1 MKKVVITIAR
11 QYGSGGK
18 TIGKMLGED
27 LGIPVFSR
35 EILKKASEESGIN
48 ETLFNQVD
56 EKLMGSPLFRIMK
69 REYRGE
75 LLSPDS
81 DDFLSKQNL
90 FNYQAK
96 VIKGLAEE
104 GACVIIGRCGDYVL
118 RDNPNRVAVFVHAPA
133 DYCRQM
139 AIERGAQSTRDVDR
153 FIAQTDKARAE
164 YYHYYTGQEWSN
176 AKNYDLCLNSGAIG
190 FDGCVEAIKSY
201 IRIRFPDYRNPAL

>member
-1 MKKVVITIAR
+1 MDKIVITIAR
-11 QYGSGGK
+11 YYGSGGK
-18 TIGKMLGED
+18 TIGEMLGEE
-27 LGIPVFSR
+27 LGIPFYNR
-35 EILKKASEESGIN
+35 EILRMASDDSGIS
-48 ETLFNQVD
+48 EALFAQAD
-56 EKLMGSPLFRIMK
+56 EKLKKTTLFRVAHKAYDGTVIPPESK
-69 REYRGE
+69 
-75 LLSPDS
+75 
-81 DDFLSKQNL
+81 DFLSNQNL

-176 AKNYDLCLNSGAIG
+176 AKNYDLCLNSKVLG
-190 FDGCVEAIKSY
+190 FDGCAEAIKAY
-201 IRIRFPDYRNPAL
+201 INIRFGSDWREKE